1 MASEIPAILRPL
13 SFGELLDRA
22 VTLFVR
28 NFWLLCGLGAIV
40 YLPLTLV
47 QSFMGDFWLQY
58 LQLMNRILT
67 SGGKAPNVPANTAM
81 IARMNAI
88 SLLEIIVWV
97 VAAPLAAAA
106 LAHAASRLVTGE
118 STSFRESLQLALQRW
133 GNVLLFGVLW
143 AVLLG
148 VVFVAGY
155 LALVLFGLFAFLVVR
170 SIALGIIFG
179 GIFLLAWLVILVI
192 AVIAGGV
199 GFATLIVE
207 PVNAL
212 RAFAAGLERAIN
224 RAVVWRSLVVGLL
237 YFAVA
242 FGFSAV
248 AYAAGFGLLF
258 LLHSGIPLMILIG
271 VTSVVQFGFS
281 LLIIVLYYYDLR
293 IRREGTDLAT
303 LASHVAAPT

>member
-1 MASEIPAILRPL
+1 MRPL

-28 NFWLLCGLGAIV
+28 HFWLLCGLGAIV
-40 YLPLTLV
+40 YLPLAVV
-47 QSFMGDFWLQY
+47 QSFMGDFWLRY
-58 LQLMNRILT
+58 VQLINRIFT
-67 SGGKAPNVPANTAM
+67 SGGKIPNYPANAGV
-81 IARMNAI
+81 IQRMNAI
-88 SLLEIIVWV
+88 SLLEILVWLI
-97 VAAPLAAAA
+97 AAPLAAGA
-106 LAHAASRLVTGE
+106 LAYAASHLVTGE
-118 STSFRESLQLALQRW
+118 SVSFRESLRFAIRRW

-143 AVLLG
+143 GILLAAVFL
-148 VVFVAGY
+148 AGY
-155 LALVLFGLFAFLVVR
+155 LALLLFALLAFVVAR
-170 SIALGIIFG
+170 SIALGVIFSIIFL
-179 GIFLLAWLVILVI
+179 IAWLVIILI
-192 AVIAGGV
+192 ALIAGGV

-224 RAVVWRSLVVGLL
+224 RAVVWRSLGIGLL

-258 LLHSGIPLMILIG
+258 LLHSGIPLMLIVA
-271 VTSVVQFGFS
+271 VTSIVQFGFS

-293 IRREGTDLAT
+293 VRREGTDLAT

>member
-1 MASEIPAILRPL
+1 
-13 SFGELLDRA
+13 
-22 VTLFVR
+22 
-28 NFWLLCGLGAIV
+28 
-40 YLPLTLV
+40 
-47 QSFMGDFWLQY
+47 
-58 LQLMNRILT
+58 
-67 SGGKAPNVPANTAM
+67 
-81 IARMNAI
+81 
-88 SLLEIIVWV
+88 
-97 VAAPLAAAA
+97 
-106 LAHAASRLVTGE
+106 
-118 STSFRESLQLALQRW
+118 
-133 GNVLLFGVLW
+133 
-143 AVLLG
+143 
-148 VVFVAGY
+148 
-155 LALVLFGLFAFLVVR
+155 
-170 SIALGIIFG
+170 
-179 GIFLLAWLVILVI
+179 

-293 IRREGTDLAT
+293 VRREGTDLAT